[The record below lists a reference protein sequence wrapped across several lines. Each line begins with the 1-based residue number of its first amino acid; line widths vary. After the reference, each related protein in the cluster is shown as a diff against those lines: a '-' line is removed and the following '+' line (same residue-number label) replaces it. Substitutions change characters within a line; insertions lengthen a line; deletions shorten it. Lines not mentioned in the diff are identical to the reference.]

1 MAVNSLAAAVLCCPY
16 RVYSNMMNSYTDEA
30 LARLTQCME
39 TRYYGKYRG
48 QVTDNG
54 DPRNQGRIKANV
66 PRALG
71 AAESGWALPA
81 FIYGGASEQGFFAVP
96 DVGAGVWIEFEGGDL
111 SYPIWTGT
119 WFMDGAVPE
128 SAKPG
133 KKVLKT
139 KAGHK
144 LVLDDDGGTL
154 EITDSNG
161 NTVTMDS
168 STVKVAAGNATK
180 VVIDAPQIEL
190 VENSTHPV
198 VLGDE
203 LLQYLQQMVQVY
215 QQHMHP
221 GESTATGPVTP
232 APPMPPM
239 PSPTS
244 ILLSTKVNTG

>member
-1 MAVNSLAAAVLCCPY
+1 MS
-16 RVYSNMMNSYTDEA
+16 SSHTDEV
-30 LARLTQCME
+30 LARLIQRVDG
-39 TRYYGKYRG
+39 RYYGKYRG
-48 QVTDNG
+48 QVTDNN
-54 DPRNQGRIKANV
+54 DPSNLGRVKASV
-66 PRALG
+66 PRVLG
-71 AAESGWALPA
+71 TENTGWALPA

-119 WFMDGAVPE
+119 WFTSGDIPE
-128 SAKPG
+128 SAQPG

-144 LVLDDDGGTL
+144 MVLDDDGGTL

-161 NTVTMDS
+161 NTITMDS

-180 VVIDAPQIEL
+180 VVIDAQQIEL

-203 LLQYLQQMVQVY
+203 LLQYLQQIVQVF

-221 GESTATGPVTP
+221 GETTPVGGPVTP
-232 APPMPPM
+232 MPPTPPM

-244 ILLSTKVNTG
+244 SLLSTKVNTG

>member
-1 MAVNSLAAAVLCCPY
+1 
-16 RVYSNMMNSYTDEA
+16 MNNIDEVV
-30 LARLTQCME
+30 ARLIQ
-39 TRYYGKYRG
+39 RVDSHYYGKYRG
-48 QVTDNG
+48 QVIDNN
-54 DPRNQGRIKANV
+54 DPSNLGRIKANV
-66 PRALG
+66 PRVLG
-71 AAESGWALPA
+71 VEDSGWALPA
-81 FIYGGASEQGFFAVP
+81 FAYGGASEQGFFAVP

-111 SYPIWTGT
+111 SYPIWSGT
-119 WFMDGAVPE
+119 WYTSGDIPE
-128 SAKPG
+128 SAQPG

-139 KAGHK
+139 KSGHK

-161 NTVTMDS
+161 NTVSMDS

-203 LLQYLQQMVQVY
+203 LLQYLQQIVQVF
-215 QQHMHP
+215 QSHMHP
-221 GESTATGPVTP
+221 GETTPVGGPVTP
-232 APPMPPM
+232 MPPTPPM

-244 ILLSTKVNTG
+244 SLLSTKVNTG